1 MNESHGDKNEPN
13 DSYSYS
19 FKWVVCLLMDTLV
32 HNSQEV
38 SRFDLSLISLKDIF
52 SIFMNTRLFSTLLA
66 VHRYGSMAEA
76 ARRMNLTHGAVAQQ
90 IRVLEQELGVE
101 LVHRAGRAVHL
112 TNAGHRILAQAQ
124 KIIEDV
130 DALAALAHAD
140 EIKGEL
146 QLAAGSTVLTHK
158 MADILVVLNAQYPDI
173 RINLVSGIS
182 SEFYEMVENNSL
194 DAAIAIEPN
203 FALSKSLGWKY
214 LTEEPFFLLA
224 SVKHL
229 GRDPME
235 LLQQETFIRYHRG
248 SWVRNRIDTYLK
260 NIGVAPRGN
269 YELAS
274 TEAIV
279 ALVHRNLGIGIV
291 PSSWHLWRQGPDVV
305 TMPLEPVCP
314 PRRLGLVWAR
324 SSPRLQLIEAF
335 WRAANQVYHNA
346 KMPGLT

>member
-1 MNESHGDKNEPN
+1 
-13 DSYSYS
+13 
-19 FKWVVCLLMDTLV
+19 
-32 HNSQEV
+32 
-38 SRFDLSLISLKDIF
+38 
-52 SIFMNTRLFSTLLA
+52 MNTRLFVTLLA

-76 ARRMNLTHGAVAQQ
+76 ARRTNLTHGAVAQQ
-90 IRVLEQELGVE
+90 IRVLETELGVE

-124 KIIEDV
+124 KILEDV
-130 DALAALAHAD
+130 DSLAALAHAD
-140 EIKGEL
+140 ALKGEL
-146 QLAAGSTVLTHK
+146 QLAAGGTVLTHK
-158 MADILVVLNAQYPDI
+158 MADILVILNAQYPDI

-182 SEFYEMVENNSL
+182 SEFYEMVEHNTL
-194 DAAIAIEPN
+194 DAAIAIEPS
-203 FALSKSLGWKY
+203 FALPKSLGWKF

-224 SVKHL
+224 SAKHL

-235 LLQQETFIRYHRG
+235 LLKKEPFIRYHRG

-260 NIGVAPRGN
+260 QIGVAPVGN
-269 YELAS
+269 FELAS

-305 TMPLEPVCP
+305 TMPLDPVCP
-314 PRRLGLVWAR
+314 ARRLGLVWSR

-335 WRAANQVYHNA
+335 WKAASQVYRTSGDF
-346 KMPGLT
+346 KFVSESLSV